1 MLVEEQKMVYDQR
14 EFRRARYVYVF
25 MFNLFTIIS
34 FFIGN
39 GPVYLSFPLLLFNP
53 FFLNEY
59 FLFVPPSPTLFPS
72 LYFLSLF
79 PPSPP
84 PFPPL
89 PPSPLLIPYLA
100 SILHLYYS

>member
-1 MLVEEQKMVYDQR
+1 MVYDQR
-14 EFRRARYVYVF
+14 ELRRAWYVYVF

-39 GPVYLSFPLLLFNP
+39 GPVYFSFPFLLFNP

-79 PPSPP
+79 PP
-84 PFPPL
+84 
-89 PPSPLLIPYLA
+89 PSPLSPSYPLSCLYTPFVLQLIC
-100 SILHLYYS
+100 IFIF